1 MVEILAIIYQKCV
14 YRVVL
19 FTSSHSTHTVAPLES
34 RFPFMVDDPTWGWC
48 GSTRSFP
55 SVRTWKRPGLSPLA
69 QAQRALSL
77 LIHWANHLVG
87 TARISSV
94 ALRCGLVGHLNI
106 KANGAELR
114 SSRFQSMHSF
124 NRKPSIKASNHP
136 RSVGFQLSVLS
147 DTCCSLHSEGTFGG
161 S

>member
-1 MVEILAIIYQKCV
+1 MVEILAIIYQKCM

-19 FTSSHSTHTVAPLES
+19 FTCSHSTHTVAPLQS
-34 RFPFMVDDPTWGWC
+34 RFPFIVDDPTWGWY
-48 GSTRSFP
+48 GSARSFP

-69 QAQRALSL
+69 RAQRALSP
-77 LIHWANHLVG
+77 LIHRATHLVG
-87 TARISSV
+87 TARISLV
-94 ALRCGLVGHLNI
+94 TLRCGLVGHSNT

-124 NRKPSIKASNHP
+124 NRKASNHP
-136 RSVGFQLSVLS
+136 RFVGFHLSVLS
-147 DTCCSLHSEGTFGG
+147 DTFCSLHSEGTFGG